1 MHELVPMYI
10 DGIWRPAQSGNTAG
24 LVNPA
29 SGEEFGRLSLA
40 SAPDIDAALAAA
52 QRGFARWRQLPL
64 AERCRLISLVGE
76 LLRERVDAIARDL
89 TLEQGKTLAQARGEI
104 LGTADYFTGIAAAAM
119 NLSGRAIPTGSDGM
133 RRSVTYEPIGP
144 VFAVSPWNLPAMMP
158 GRKIANSLGA
168 GCSVIVKPARETPLS
183 AYAIAKCCEDA
194 GIPPGVVNVICGD
207 AAQISAAMIGSR
219 VIRKVS
225 FTGSTQ
231 VGRALAQIAGSSL
244 KKITLELGGHAPV
257 IVFDDADLEAVV
269 EATVT
274 ARFANAGQSCLAPT
288 RFFVQQRL
296 YARFVQLFSAR
307 AGALRVGDGMDPATQ
322 MGPLTSARRLPLMDA
337 LVKDALQ
344 KGARLT
350 AGGRRLE
357 RAGFFF
363 APTVLAEVSEAA
375 ALMSEEPFGPV
386 TAIVPFADVD
396 TVIERANA
404 TAYGLAAY
412 IFTRDP
418 DLAMRVVSQ
427 VEAGM
432 VGINSVS
439 VAHPSLPFGGVKD
452 SGIGREGAYDGLLDS
467 MVTKSISVGRQGV

>member
-10 DGIWRPAQSGNTAG
+10 DGVWRPAQSGNTAG

-40 SAPDIDAALAAA
+40 SAPDFDDVLAAA

-89 TLEQGKTLAQARGEI
+89 TLEQGKTFAQARGEI
-104 LGTADYFTGIAAAAM
+104 LGTADYFTGIAAVAM
-119 NLSGRAIPTGSDGM
+119 NLSGRAIAPGSDGL
-133 RRSVTYEPIGP
+133 RRSVNYEPIGP

-244 KKITLELGGHAPV
+244 KKVTLELGGHAPV

-269 EATVT
+269 EATLT

-288 RFFVQQRL
+288 RFFIQQRL
-296 YARFVQLFSAR
+296 YAQFVQLFSAR
-307 AGALRVGDGMDPATQ
+307 AGVLRVGDGMDPATQ

-337 LVKDALQ
+337 LVKDAVQ

-350 AGGRRLE
+350 AGGKRLE

-375 ALMSEEPFGPV
+375 ALMSQEPFGPV
-386 TAIVPFADVD
+386 TAIVPFTDVD

-432 VGINSVS
+432 VGINSVW

-452 SGIGREGAYDGLLDS
+452 SGFGREGAYDGLLDS
-467 MVTKSISVGRQGV
+467 MVTKSISAGRLGV

>member
-1 MHELVPMYI
+1 MRELAPMYI

-104 LGTADYFTGIAAAAM
+104 LATADYFTGIAAAAM
-119 NLSGRAIPTGSDGM
+119 NLSGRTVPTGSDGM

-225 FTGSTQ
+225 FTGSTP

-296 YARFVQLFSAR
+296 YAQFVQLFSAQ
-307 AGALRVGDGMDPATQ
+307 AGVLRVGDGMDPATQ

-344 KGARLT
+344 RGARLT

-363 APTVLAEVSEAA
+363 APTVLAEVPEAA

-386 TAIVPFADVD
+386 TAIVPFTDVD

-418 DLAMRVVSQ
+418 DLALRVVSQ